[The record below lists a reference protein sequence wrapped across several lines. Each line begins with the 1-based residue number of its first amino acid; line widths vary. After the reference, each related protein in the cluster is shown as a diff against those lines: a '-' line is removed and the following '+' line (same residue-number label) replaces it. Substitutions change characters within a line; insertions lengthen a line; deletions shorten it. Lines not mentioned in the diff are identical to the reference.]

1 MPRGGPRPGSG
12 RKLGSKNLATLS
24 KEQAREVLRKLVM
37 VEMYELVGAQ
47 LAHAKGLSYLVTRD
61 RESGKFVRVTEATL
75 KALEDADARDDVIEV
90 WEKEPNV
97 QAFQDLMNRALDKPR
112 EQPTEIA
119 HTGGLVIRHELSV
132 RTNSGPA
139 LPSASP
145 LPAITTECVSPDAEE

>member
-1 MPRGGPRPGSG
+1 MPKGGARPGAG
-12 RKLGSKNLATLS
+12 RKLGGKNPATLN
-24 KEQAREVLRKLVM
+24 KEEAREMLRQEVLPHLRA
-37 VEMYELVGAQ
+37 LVGAQ
-47 LAHAKGLSYLVTRD
+47 LAHAKGLRYLVTRD
-61 RESGKFVRVTEATL
+61 RGSGKFVRVTEATL
-75 KALEDADARDDVIEV
+75 AALENQDARDDVIEV

-97 QAFQDLMNRALDKPR
+97 QAFQDLLNRVLDKPR